1 MQLMRIQIDEVK
13 QQICEDIRNFDGVEK
28 RRHEVALETEQT
40 LNEAKEKIRDLE
52 KEVRFVN

>member
-1 MQLMRIQIDEVK
+1 MRIQIDEVK